1 MIRAEPLARRGG
13 RRPARARPRVWRED
27 RGVDRPRA
35 RAASRQRRWAS
46 RRPHWPTAATG
57 AGLGRDRASPA
68 PGGGA
73 AAQAARARA
82 APTGRQ
88 PGGCVYSLRFVATR
102 GVVHAV
108 APARRVGNRWA
119 SGRARR
125 CRYPVAGY
133 AVGADGRRPP
143 RTGTLDWYVPRLIL
157 EFLMQFLASCV
168 AGTPSG
174 RPARPGRRRHRAP
187 RGPGLVHGPAPQGGR
202 AHAAVRPKVPS
213 GLRATAAPFLICF
226 FRSSRASAVLQLSRY
241 TVNRS
246 FPTTPNAERAL
257 FSALPAQQRLRLLL
271 DSGTPQLHG

>member
-1 MIRAEPLARRGG
+1 M
-13 RRPARARPRVWRED
+13 
-27 RGVDRPRA
+27 
-35 RAASRQRRWAS
+35 
-46 RRPHWPTAATG
+46 
-57 AGLGRDRASPA
+57 
-68 PGGGA
+68 
-73 AAQAARARA
+73 
-82 APTGRQ
+82 
-88 PGGCVYSLRFVATR
+88 RFVATR

-187 RGPGLVHGPAPQGGR
+187 RGPGLVHGPA
-202 AHAAVRPKVPS
+202 AHRGAARTPLFDRKYPPAYALRPRLS
-213 GLRATAAPFLICF
+213 LFAFSAA
-226 FRSSRASAVLQLSRY
+226 RGHQLSCSCLAIPLTARSLQRRTRNARY
-241 TVNRS
+241 FRHYRHSSVS
-246 FPTTPNAERAL
+246 VSCSILEHHSYMA
-257 FSALPAQQRLRLLL
+257 
-271 DSGTPQLHG
+271 D